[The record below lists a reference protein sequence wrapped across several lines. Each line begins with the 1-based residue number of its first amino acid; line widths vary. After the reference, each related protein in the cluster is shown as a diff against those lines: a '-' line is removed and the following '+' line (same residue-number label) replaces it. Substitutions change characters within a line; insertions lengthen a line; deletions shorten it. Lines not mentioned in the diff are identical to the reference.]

1 MERVEIVH
9 RKVPATETMF
19 FMVRQTSFFFF
30 RRRGVGNMFV
40 GMYYICSRDFRYHGV
55 IGRFGNGNH
64 CIKFHSFL
72 VMEYQ
77 RGRVF
82 NYYEKIPFLDRNV
95 FGCLQ

>member
-1 MERVEIVH
+1 
-9 RKVPATETMF
+9 
-19 FMVRQTSFFFF
+19 
-30 RRRGVGNMFV
+30 MFV

-95 FGCLQ
+95 FGKRLWRVCINVIIIVIGSQCGKF